1 MQERLA
7 IDMKNIVVI
16 GAQWGDEGKGKI
28 VDILAPYFDIVARYQ
43 GGHNAGH
50 TVYIGERKFVLHL
63 IPSGILQNDSLCV
76 IGNGVVVSPQAF
88 NTEVDDLHQLGVE
101 TAGRLYISDRAHLIL
116 PYHSALDRAREIK
129 LGGNGVGTTLRG
141 IGPTYENKAA
151 RTGVRAGDLHHPDWL
166 REKLRVNVESA
177 NREIVAIGGES
188 LNAEQMID
196 EFMEESLRLAP
207 FVIDT
212 ATMLNKAVRAGKAVL
227 LEGAQGTMLD
237 LDFGTYPFVT
247 SSSATAGGAATG
259 TGLAPKLINGAI
271 GITKAYTTRVGA
283 GPFPTEL
290 EDEAGKHLRAK
301 GQEYGASTGRPRRTG
316 WFDAVIVRYS
326 AMLNGLDTLAL
337 TKLDV
342 LDDFDEI
349 KICTAYNYRGEVL
362 KDIPYGANVLEECVP
377 IYETVKGWKT
387 STVGITRYEDL
398 PQGAKDYVTRLEEL
412 CETPAGIIS
421 TGPERTETII
431 REDSVFSEWMK

>member
-1 MQERLA
+1 MA

-63 IPSGILQNDSLCV
+63 IPSGILQQICLCV

-88 NTEVDDLHQLGVE
+88 NAEVDELHQLGVE
-101 TAGRLYISDRAHLIL
+101 TEGRLYISDRAHLIL
-116 PYHSALDRAREIK
+116 PYHSALDRARETR

-151 RTGVRAGDLHHPDWL
+151 RTGVRAGDLHHPDFL
-166 REKLRVNVESA
+166 REKLRVNVEAA

-196 EFMEESLRLAP
+196 EFMQEALRLAP
-207 FVIDT
+207 FVTDT
-212 ATMLNKAVRAGKAVL
+212 ATMLNQAVRQGKAVL

-259 TGLAPKLINGAI
+259 TGLAPKLISGAI
-271 GITKAYTTRVGA
+271 GIAKAYTTRVGG

-290 EDEAGKHLRAK
+290 EDEYGKLLRDK

-316 WFDAVIVRYS
+316 WFDAVVVRYS

-349 KICTAYNYRGEVL
+349 KICTAYEYRGEIL

-377 IYETVKGWKT
+377 VYETVKGWKT

-398 PQGAKDYVTRLEEL
+398 PQGAKDYVARLEEL

-431 REDSVFSEWMK
+431 REDSAFSEWMK